1 MSHVVT
7 IETEIRDSEALIAAA
22 QRMKLPPPRLEE
34 VQLFSAQ
41 ATGHAVRLRDWKYPV
56 VCDTQT
62 GRIAFDNYQGRWG
75 RQEEF
80 DRLLQSYA
88 VEKTKIEARKQGHSV
103 HEQALEDGS
112 VKLTLTVGGNA

>member
-7 IETEIRDSEALIAAA
+7 IETKIRDIEALIAAS

-34 VQLFSAQ
+34 VQLFSSQ
-41 ATGHAVRLRDWKYPV
+41 ATGHAVRLRDWRYPV
-56 VCDTQT
+56 VCNTQT
-62 GRIAFDNYQGRWG
+62 GQIAYDNYQGRWG
-75 RQEEF
+75 RQEEL

-103 HEQALEDGS
+103 QEQALQDGS
-112 VKLTLTVGGNA
+112 VKLTLTLGENA